1 MMLVMVGLLILCQ
14 VFQGDGSNRRRER
27 RSFFILN
34 RHHRLINPATI
45 AGNNHQQLSQD
56 LLEEKSYEDESHGLW
71 SLTSEYIGSLFDS
84 VIGVDSEDDDKLEE
98 KIIDEKDEEKL
109 EEKIIDEKDEEK
121 LE

>member
-14 VFQGDGSNRRRER
+14 VFQGDGSSRRRER

-34 RHHRLINPATI
+34 RYHRLINPATI
-45 AGNNHQQLSQD
+45 AGNNNQQLTQDLFEEKSDDLFEEKSDD
-56 LLEEKSYEDESHGLW
+56 LLEAKSYEDESHGLW

-98 KIIDEKDEEKL
+98 KIIDD
-109 EEKIIDEKDEEK
+109 
-121 LE
+121 